1 MRIRQNWTRTT
12 FRIASA
18 FLAVAALGLG
28 SATALAAEPT
38 TPVDS
43 NRSITQDSP
52 FGAFLFH
59 NDNGWHFRTHGT
71 AQGTNFT
78 AHIASN
84 GTIHDVVAVRDEKDD
99 HITLDGAGHALD
111 LSFATFTGVDGVDFR
126 LDDAAW
132 LRVKIDANDQPLPV
146 ENIFLGDDGR
156 HPSKN
161 PFTLRLTDLRVPDNL
176 RTGYTVLHDGDRLM
190 LLTHDNEGSHSYTGT
205 LTTTGTIEIVDL
217 VRPEKDDSI
226 SVSSDGHSVS
236 FKFSTQ
242 EGVDG
247 AVVRVTGA
255 DKVHLSLDTDG
266 NLTPVSAIHLGA
278 RGRSPKHNPF
288 DMRA

>member
-1 MRIRQNWTRTT
+1 MRIPQTRTNI
-12 FRIASA
+12 RIASA
-18 FLAVAALGLG
+18 FLAVATLGLG
-28 SATALAAEPT
+28 NATAFAAEPT

-43 NRSITQDSP
+43 NRVITQDSP

-59 NDNGWHFRTHGT
+59 NENGWHFRTHGT
-71 AQGTNFT
+71 AQGTSFT
-78 AHIASN
+78 AHIVSN
-84 GTIHDVVAVRDEKDD
+84 GTIHDVAAVRDEQDD
-99 HITLDGAGHALD
+99 QITLDGAGHALD

-132 LRVKIDANDQPLPV
+132 LRVKIDANDQLLPV
-146 ENIFLGDDGR
+146 ETIFLGDDGR

-161 PFTLRLTDLRVPDNL
+161 PFSLRLADLRIPDNL
-176 RTGYTVLHDGDRLM
+176 QSGYTVVHDGDRLM
-190 LLTHDNEGSHSYTGT
+190 LLTHDNKGSHSYTGT

-226 SVSSDGHSVS
+226 SVSSDGHTVS

-247 AVVRVTGA
+247 AVLRATGA
-255 DKVHLSLDTDG
+255 ETVQLSLDTDG
-266 NLTPVSAIHLGA
+266 HLTPVSAIHLGVH
-278 RGRSPKHNPF
+278 GRSPKHNPF
-288 DMRA
+288 DVRA

>member
-1 MRIRQNWTRTT
+1 MHLSKHRLV
-12 FRIASA
+12 SA
-18 FLAVAALGLG
+18 CLAFSVLGLG
-28 SATALAAEPT
+28 TSTAFAAEPV

-52 FGAFLFH
+52 YGAFLFH

-71 AQGTNFT
+71 AQGTAFT
-78 AHIASN
+78 AHIVSN
-84 GTIHDVVAVRDEKDD
+84 GTMHDVAAVRDEKDD
-99 HITLDGAGHALD
+99 HITLDGAGHSLD

-132 LRVKIDANDQPLPV
+132 LRVKIDANDQLLPV

-156 HPSKN
+156 HPTTN
-161 PFTLRLTDLRVPDNL
+161 PFALRLGDLHVPDNL
-176 RTGYTVLHDGDRLM
+176 QAGYTVLHDADRLM
-190 LLTHDNEGSHSYTGT
+190 LLTHDTQGSHSYTGQ

-217 VRPEKDDSI
+217 VRPEKDDSV
-226 SVSSDGHSVS
+226 SVSSDGHTVS

-247 AVVRVTGA
+247 VVVRVTGA
-255 DKVHLSLDTDG
+255 EKVQLTLDTDG
-266 NLTPVSAIHLGA
+266 QLTPVSAIHLGPK
-278 RGRSPKHNPF
+278 GRSPAQNPI
-288 DMRA
+288 DVRA